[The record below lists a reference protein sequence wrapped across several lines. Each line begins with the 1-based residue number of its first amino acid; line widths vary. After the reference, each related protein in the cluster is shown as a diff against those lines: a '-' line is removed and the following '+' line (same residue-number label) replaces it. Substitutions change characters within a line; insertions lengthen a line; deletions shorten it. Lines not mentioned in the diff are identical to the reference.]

1 MISFVE
7 SGMTFSFS
15 DSDIFQIE
23 KSPTYL
29 SLKSGTKVCEC
40 IVVDSSKTKILLIE
54 AKSSFSNPK
63 SNMEHFSSNV
73 RDITEK
79 FINSLLLYYGLLL
92 NRPYKQYSEIPK
104 NLQLNEFSEH
114 QYKIIPILVINDFEK
129 AWLPPVK
136 EALNSK
142 MKGLAFSRLL
152 LLEDTQ
158 VLTKE
163 MAIKFGI
170 VQR

>member
-7 SGMTFSFS
+7 SSMTFSFS
-15 DSDIFQIE
+15 DSDVFQIE

-29 SLKSGTKVCEC
+29 DLQNGTKVCEC
-40 IVVDSSKTKILLIE
+40 IVADTSKTHILLIE

-63 SNMEHFSSNV
+63 KNIEHFSSNV
-73 RDITEK
+73 CDITEK

-92 NRPYKQYSEIPK
+92 KRPYKKVSDLPE
-104 NLQLNEFSEH
+104 NLQLSEVITKK
-114 QYKIIPILVINDFEK
+114 YRIIPVLIINKFEK
-129 AWLPPVK
+129 EWLPPVK
-136 EALNSK
+136 EALNTKIKQFSFSK
-142 MKGLAFSRLL
+142 IL

-163 MAIKFGI
+163 MAIKLKI
-170 VQR
+170 VQE

>member
-7 SGMTFSFS
+7 SGMTFSFA
-15 DSDIFQIE
+15 DSDVFQIE

-29 SLKSGTKVCEC
+29 DLQNGIKVCEC
-40 IVVDSSKTKILLIE
+40 IAADSAKAQIFLIE
-54 AKSSFSNPK
+54 AKSSFSNPQ
-63 SNMEHFSSNV
+63 NNLEHFSSNV
-73 RDITEK
+73 SDITEK

-92 NRPYKQYSEIPK
+92 KRPYKT
-104 NLQLNEFSEH
+104 FSELPENLELTKFFSKQH
-114 QYKIIPILVINDFEK
+114 KIIPVLIINNFEK

-136 EALNSK
+136 EALNNKIKQFSFSK
-142 MKGLAFSRLL
+142 IL

-163 MAIKFGI
+163 MAIRLKI
-170 VQR
+170 VQK